1 MKSST
6 VSPKKSVQSYDY
18 LDRIVGILRKY
29 ALIVALI
36 ILIIVAAFIEPR
48 FISFQNIRNVLNQVS
63 VIGILACGM
72 TFVIITGCIDL
83 SVGSVISITG
93 IVVIK
98 MVKRFGDFPGIIMAL
113 MLGALFGF
121 LIGLVMARINGRLGE
136 SFMVTYGAQTAL
148 AGLAMIVSG
157 GLFLMSDTFGFF
169 SRIGKGA
176 NPIVIFLALILICQ
190 VFIKRTTFGRNIYFL
205 GANPE
210 AAKLSGINIGR
221 YRVLIFTL
229 SGAIA
234 ALAGIVLPSRVA
246 AANPTAGVGYE
257 LDAIAAVVV
266 GGISMSG
273 GSGTFLNTLMGVI
286 VIGVLGNAL
295 NIMNVTS
302 YPQMIIKGIVIAAAV
317 SLDMWNRS
325 ISEGKEILKNA

>member
-1 MKSST
+1 MKIDPQRPGGT
-6 VSPKKSVQSYDY
+6 A
-18 LDRIVGILRKY
+18 RARGIVESLRDFLRQY
-29 ALIVALI
+29 ALLAALVL
-36 ILIIVAAFIEPR
+36 LIIVAAIIEPR
-48 FISFQNIRNVLNQVS
+48 FVSFQNIRNVLNQVS

-72 TFVIITGCIDL
+72 TFVIISGCIDL

-98 MVKRFGDFPGIIMAL
+98 LVKRFGDFPGMASAL
-113 MLGALFGF
+113 LLGAFCGAA
-121 LIGLVMARINGRLGE
+121 IGLVMARIDGRLGE

-157 GLFLMSDTFGFF
+157 GMFLMNDTSGIF
-169 SRIGKGA
+169 SRIGKNA
-176 NPIVIFLALILICQ
+176 NPIIVFLVLIAVCQ
-190 VFIKRTTFGRNIYFL
+190 AFITRTTLGRKIYFL

-210 AAKLSGINIGR
+210 AARLSGIPVGR

-229 SGAIA
+229 SGFIA

-273 GSGTFLNTLMGVI
+273 GSGTFWNTLMGVI

-295 NIMNVTS
+295 NILNVTS

-317 SLDMWNRS
+317 SLDIWNRS
-325 ISEGKEILKNA
+325 LSEGKEIKKNA